1 MSRAPAQATEGLMT
15 GQKSDNTPDWVAI
28 RRAYELT
35 DETIKDIC
43 HRFGVTKS
51 ALENQWKKGR
61 WLSRQAANRDRHSS
75 TRDRLFALLERQV
88 SKLANEESTTLN
100 DKETKQLT
108 ELVKNFETLS
118 AVKPEDE
125 DNGGPA
131 QKKDMVDMRD
141 KLAKR
146 IDQYKRR

>member
-1 MSRAPAQATEGLMT
+1 MSRAPAQATEVLMT
-15 GQKSDNTPDWVAI
+15 RQKSDDTRDWVAI

-43 HRFGVTKS
+43 QRFGVTKS
-51 ALENQWKKGR
+51 ALEHRWKKGR
-61 WLSRQAANRDRHSS
+61 WLSRQAANRAGHSS
-75 TRDRLFALLERQV
+75 TRDRLFALLERQA
-88 SKLANEESTTLN
+88 SKLANDTSTTLN

-118 AVKPEDE
+118 AVKPEDA